1 MAMISIVL
9 LVAVTFLYAG
19 YNFFVKVAGGHVPAV
34 NTSTVLATI
43 SLQLAALFASTS
55 FLVFLSL
62 RGGHTLSLNPRVYMW
77 SIIAGLCIGA
87 AEILYF
93 YLFRN
98 TGGREAMSAN
108 VAIPTIVTGTIIITM
123 IASST
128 FLRESMNSMQAI
140 GVTVVIIGILI
151 TYFGKS

>member
-1 MAMISIVL
+1 MTSIAL

-19 YNFFVKVAGGHVPAV
+19 YNLFVKVAGGHVPIA

-62 RGGHTLSLNPRVYMW
+62 RGGHTLSLSPRVYMW

-98 TGGREAMSAN
+98 IGGREAMPAN
-108 VAIPTIVTGTIIITM
+108 VAIPTVVTGTIVITVM
-123 IASST
+123 ASST
-128 FLRESMNSMQAI
+128 FLRESTSTLQSFGLIA
-140 GVTVVIIGILI
+140 VVVGIALI
-151 TYFGKS
+151 YVGKS

>member
-1 MAMISIVL
+1 MNSVLL

-19 YNFFVKVAGGHVPAV
+19 YNLFVKVAGGYVPNA

-43 SLQLAALFASTS
+43 SLQLAALFASIS

-62 RGGHTLSLNPRVYMW
+62 RGGHTLALSPRVYTW
-77 SIIAGLCIGA
+77 SIAAGLCIGA

-98 TGGREAMSAN
+98 MGATDAMPAN
-108 VAIPTIVTGTIIITM
+108 IAIPTIVTGTVVITAL
-123 IASST
+123 ASI
-128 FLRESMNSMQAI
+128 FVFRESLSGLQAV
-140 GVTVVIIGILI
+140 GLAAVIIGIILI
-151 TYFGKS
+151 FLGRT